1 MRGSRH
7 TGVVNVTKNTVVGTR
22 IRVADKA
29 FARLVGLLGTKSLEP
44 GCGLLIEPSS
54 GIHTFGMQFP
64 IDVVS
69 LDADMRVLGTWEKLG
84 PCRFAAIHWRTRRV
98 LELPAGTVRTSRIEP
113 NDQIGFKMAGSS
125 PKSVKGVQR
134 F

>member
-1 MRGSRH
+1 MPGSRDIEI
-7 TGVVNVTKNTVVGTR
+7 VNISKNAVVGQR

-54 GIHTFGMQFP
+54 GIHTFGMRFP

-69 LDADMRVLGTWEKLG
+69 LDAQMRVLGTWEKLG
-84 PCRFAAIHWRTRRV
+84 PWRFAAIHWRTRRV
-98 LELPAGTVRTSRIEP
+98 LELPAGTIRSSWIER
-113 NDQIGFKMAGSS
+113 NDQLGFNVAGLICCDS
-125 PKSVKGVQR
+125 
-134 F
+134 

>member
-1 MRGSRH
+1 MPGSRDIEI
-7 TGVVNVTKNTVVGTR
+7 VNITKNAVVGTR

-29 FARLVGLLGTKSLEP
+29 IARLVGLLGSNSLEP

-54 GIHTFGMQFP
+54 GIHTFGMRFP

-69 LDADMRVLGTWEKLG
+69 LDAQMRVLGTWEKLG

-98 LELPAGTVRTSRIEP
+98 LELPAGTIRTSRIER
-113 NDQIGFKMAGSS
+113 NDQLGFNLAVLTCHDG
-125 PKSVKGVQR
+125 
-134 F
+134 